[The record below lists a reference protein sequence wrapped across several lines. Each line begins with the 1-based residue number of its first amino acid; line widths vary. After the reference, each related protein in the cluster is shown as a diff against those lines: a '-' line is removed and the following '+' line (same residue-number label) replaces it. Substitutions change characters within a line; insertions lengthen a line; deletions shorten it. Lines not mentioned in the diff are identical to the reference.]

1 VRLWPIG
8 WSVYSVSESD
18 GHRHGRVL
26 LRPPVAGD
34 RAEFIALMRAS
45 RSFHRPWATAPTDDD
60 RFAAY
65 LADSKRPDFEA
76 MLVCRRED
84 GVIVGFFNLS
94 QIVRRSFE
102 SAYLGYAVGKPY
114 AGQGY
119 MREGM
124 ELVLRH
130 AFNDLRLHRIEA
142 NIQPG
147 NQPSIALAQ
156 GAGFRREGFSPRYL
170 KIGGRW
176 RDHERWAILADDWR
190 RRIQERPSLE
200 PLRDRSRRP
209 GGNLVRRPWPLPG
222 RR

>member
-1 VRLWPIG
+1 MVT
-8 WSVYSVSESD
+8 D
-18 GHRHGRVL
+18 GRVARDGRARDARVL
-26 LRPPVAGD
+26 LRGPSASD
-34 RAEFIALMRAS
+34 RHEFVSLMRSS
-45 RSFHRPWATAPTDDD
+45 RSFHRPWATAPTDDE
-60 RFAAY
+60 RFTAY
-65 LADSKRPDFEA
+65 LGDARRADFEA
-76 MLVCRRED
+76 MLVCRVED

-94 QIVRRSFE
+94 QIVRRSLQ
-102 SAYLGYAVGKPY
+102 SAYLGYAVGKPF
-114 AGQGY
+114 AGLGY

-130 AFNDLRLHRIEA
+130 AFSDLRLHRIEA

-147 NQPSIALAQ
+147 NHASIALAK

-190 RRIQERPSLE
+190 ERPELSVPTGERGASL
-200 PLRDRSRRP
+200 
-209 GGNLVRRPWPLPG
+209 G